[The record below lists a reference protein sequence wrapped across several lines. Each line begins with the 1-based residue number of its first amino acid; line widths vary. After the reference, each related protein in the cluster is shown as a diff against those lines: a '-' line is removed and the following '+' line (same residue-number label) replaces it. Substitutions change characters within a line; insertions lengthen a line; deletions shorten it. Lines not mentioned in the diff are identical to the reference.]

1 LPGAVYF
8 CQLSS
13 KKSAW
18 NMNQEAYTY
27 VKGHC
32 GWDSVT
38 LLYGEQ
44 VPEGQEHRIAHTL
57 MSPPCHGGIEIGF
70 MYPPEGD
77 EDIRLRI
84 IDSTTR
90 TWLPMCGGMSQ
101 VIGLAAFQTSIQ
113 EHFQLRSDASR
124 ACIKVLTDSG
134 LVPIEVRFDQGHP
147 SQIMTR
153 MPDFASY
160 LYQDGVEEFEV
171 MKIPA
176 VKVGYF
182 LIFKLDDLQQA
193 YPNAEFRHRGPGS
206 DLDLLGQIQSAYII
220 DRGLEKS
227 TLYSMIYDLRP
238 EADGDARIFT
248 RFFKGKGIPPATP
261 LEAQCGT
268 GTIAV
273 GMAMAKRK
281 ELPFPGNKGRIVFEW
296 GSRRMSTDP
305 YGLKKSVLD
314 MELENDWVK
323 EAAFSHNVVELQS
336 EGTVYLPSFSH
347 TLY

>member
-1 LPGAVYF
+1 
-8 CQLSS
+8 
-13 KKSAW
+13 
-18 NMNQEAYTY
+18 MNQEAYTY
-27 VKGHC
+27 IKGHC

-44 VPEGQEHRIAHTL
+44 VPEEQEHRVAHTL

-70 MYPPEGD
+70 MYPPGGD

-84 IDSTTR
+84 IDSTTK

-113 EHFQLRSDASR
+113 EHFQLRRGNSK

-134 LVPIEVRFDQGHP
+134 LVPLDIRFDQGRP
-147 SQIMTR
+147 SQILTR
-153 MPDFASY
+153 MPDFTSY
-160 LYQDGVEEFEV
+160 LYRDGVEELEV
-171 MKIPA
+171 LKIPA

-182 LIFKLDDLQQA
+182 LIFKLDDLQKA
-193 YPNAEFRHRGPGS
+193 YPQAEFRHRGPGS
-206 DLDLLGQIQSAYII
+206 DLDLLGQIQSAYIA
-220 DRGLEKS
+220 DQRLEAN
-227 TLYSMIYDLRP
+227 TLYSMIYDLCP
-238 EADGDARIFT
+238 ETDGDARIFT
-248 RFFKGKGIPPATP
+248 RFFKGKGIPQATSF
-261 LEAQCGT
+261 EAQCGT

-273 GMAMAKRK
+273 GLAMAKRK
-281 ELPFPGNKGRIVFEW
+281 ELPFSGSRGQIIYEW
-296 GSRRMSTDP
+296 GSKSMTLDP
-305 YGLKKSVLD
+305 YGLRKSILH
-314 MELENDWVK
+314 MELEGNLVK